1 MTSSTM
7 TDGASEY
14 RDPKRAVAYWLFV
27 CAAMIFAMVVIGG
40 ITRLTESGLS
50 IVEWRPVA
58 GALPPLTD
66 VEWQRAF
73 DQYRQIDQYKLLNAG
88 MTLAEFKTIFFW
100 EWFHRLWGR
109 LIGLVFAL
117 PFLWFLWTG
126 AVRGKLA
133 LKLAGIFALG

>member
-1 MTSSTM
+1 MTMTSSTL
-7 TDGASEY
+7 TADISEY
-14 RDPKRAVAYWLFV
+14 RDSKRAVAYWLFV

-73 DQYRQIDQYKLLNAG
+73 DQYRQIDQY
-88 MTLAEFKTIFFW
+88 
-100 EWFHRLWGR
+100 
-109 LIGLVFAL
+109 
-117 PFLWFLWTG
+117 
-126 AVRGKLA
+126 
-133 LKLAGIFALG
+133 